1 MKIEIWGPA
10 TWNFF
15 HTIVEKIKEEHFNII
30 GPQVFQ
36 MIRRVCLNLPC
47 PECSQ
52 HATAFLNRVN
62 FSKIHSK
69 DQFKEMVCFFHNSVN
84 QRKRKPMYPCSEL
97 AIYADYNLIQVFNR
111 FVATYHTRGN
121 FKLLAESFQR
131 KIVVQELKKWLS
143 EHLQYFYQ

>member
-10 TWNFF
+10 TWTFF
-15 HTIVEKIKEEHFNII
+15 HTIAEKIKEEQFHVVGLQLFSI
-30 GPQVFQ
+30 
-36 MIRRVCLNLPC
+36 IRRICLNLPC

-69 DQFKEMVCFFHNSVN
+69 DEFKNMLCFFHNEVN
-84 QRKRKPMYPCSEL
+84 KKKRKPLYPCSEL
-97 AIYADYNLIQVFNR
+97 AIYADYNLVHVFNR
-111 FVATYHTRGN
+111 FVVTYQTKGN
-121 FKLLAESFQR
+121 MKLIAESFQR
-131 KIVVQELKKWLS
+131 KIVILEVKKWLT